1 MPKIKLKLMGSM
13 TPWTKTPNVF
23 IDKLMPM
30 LKDTEV
36 RILLILLRSTV
47 GWNRA
52 DHPVILSYSMLM
64 QRSGRSSEAIANA
77 LRSLE
82 THGLIH
88 ITHGHRR
95 KNRQNPKLSPS
106 KNEGQYKTEL

>member
-13 TPWTKTPNVF
+13 TPWTKTPNIF

-30 LKDTEV
+30 LRDTEV

-52 DHPVILSYSMLM
+52 DHPVVLSYSMLM
-64 QRSGRSSEAIANA
+64 QRSGRSSEAISKA
-77 LRSLE
+77 LKALE
-82 THGLIH
+82 DHGLIH
-88 ITHGHRR
+88 ITHGRRR
-95 KNRQNPKLSPS
+95 KPRLNPKLGPS
-106 KNEGQYKTEL
+106 ESEGLYKTES